1 MTTQELKQQ
10 IDKVLGNSIRCLLP
24 SYWWKRIFGLVVDE
38 VEGKASKAYVDNAVA
53 NVTIDTSN
61 LATKEELNAKQD
73 KISDLETIRSGAA
86 LGATALQ
93 EHQDISHL
101 ATKEEV
107 TNLQNE
113 VIANEEV
120 TAAALINL
128 NERLNTLSENVAGE
142 TVTKTEFETAISGLR
157 NTVLENEEITAT
169 ALTDLNSQI
178 KEIITRLNNA
188 GL

>member
-1 MTTQELKQQ
+1 VLTEALGILEGHLALHSEQ
-10 IDKVLGNSIRCLLP
+10 ISSLDLSMV
-24 SYWWKRIFGLVVDE
+24 
-38 VEGKASKAYVDNAVA
+38 
-53 NVTIDTSN
+53 
-61 LATKEELNAKQD
+61 TKEELNAKQNI
-73 KISDLETIRSGAA
+73 ISDLETIRSGAA

-93 EHQDISHL
+93 KHQDISHL
-101 ATKEEV
+101 ASKEELQ
-107 TNLQNE
+107 NLQNE

-120 TAAALINL
+120 HAAALNDL
-128 NERLNTLSENVAGE
+128 NDRLGKLAENVQGE
-142 TVTKTEFETAISGLR
+142 TVTKTEFETAISGLS